1 MSVFIA
7 LWIKWLSEPT
17 EKSQVLNSYVMSLFS
32 ELIAE
37 YNIKQIKQ
45 IQDRYLKDET
55 LSDEKKEIVKKLI
68 AEIICVVSD

>member
-1 MSVFIA
+1 
-7 LWIKWLSEPT
+7 
-17 EKSQVLNSYVMSLFS
+17 MSLFS

-55 LSDEKKEIVKKLI
+55 LSDEKKDIVKKLI
-68 AEIICVVSD
+68 AEIISEVTD